1 MDPTDFIN
9 MGFQRDVQR
18 LAHKGEA
25 SLFDYGQGKNTQVEA
40 SRLRI
45 MQGDP
50 GGWRDGRDLIVVDLY
65 ENGTLSVSL
74 NVTGL
79 TGGDAMRDVGQTY
92 RIDPNDVRRRL
103 EGAWGL
109 DPNDISRRLE
119 VAPQQPVSSTS
130 IPAACPRDPLWICDR
145 QRRIVRQDL
154 RKPEGEI
161 KRTLDMMQ
169 LRFKDWEG
177 RPF

>member
-79 TGGDAMRDVGQTY
+79 TGGDAMRDVGQMY
-92 RIDPNDVRRRL
+92 RI
-103 EGAWGL
+103 

-130 IPAACPRDPLWICDR
+130 IPAACPRDPLGICDR